1 LEFEET
7 NMRDHMINEA
17 QSREAY
23 GRWSWVMR
31 VVTNWRARK
40 TLKQLQTFSDYQLR
54 DIGLTRS
61 DLNRFIHL
69 PLDTDI
75 VWEAERRALIDA
87 KNRQNA
93 ALALPAL
100 GRAASPWLQ
109 VSAPVAAAKLKS
121 QTKIQRGTFAA

>member
-17 QSREAY
+17 KSRQAY
-23 GRWSWVMR
+23 GRLSWVMR

-40 TLKQLQTFSDYQLR
+40 TLKQLQSFSDYQLK
-54 DIGLTRS
+54 DIGLTRY
-61 DLNRFIHL
+61 DLNRFMSV

-75 VWEAERRALIDA
+75 AWESERRALIEA
-87 KNRQNA
+87 KNHINA
-93 ALALPAL
+93 SLAFPRL

-109 VSAPVAAAKLKS
+109 ISAPVAAQSLAAQK
-121 QTKIQRGTFAA
+121 KIQRGTFAA